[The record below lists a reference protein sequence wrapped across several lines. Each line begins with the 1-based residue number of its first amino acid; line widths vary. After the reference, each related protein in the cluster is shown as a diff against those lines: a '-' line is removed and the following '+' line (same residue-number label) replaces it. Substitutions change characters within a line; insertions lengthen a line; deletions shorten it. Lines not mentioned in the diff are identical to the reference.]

1 MKVRF
6 LADANFNQRIVAGL
20 LLREP
25 SLDFALPQE
34 MIPERMKDPDVLDLA
49 HASGRIVVS
58 HDVTTMPLWFDQCVG
73 ERRCAGLVLVPD
85 KVLIRDAIEDLLLIW
100 HLTEAEEWV
109 NRMEWLPL

>member
-6 LADANFNQRIVAGL
+6 LADANFNQKIVAGL

-25 SLDFALPQE
+25 AIDFALPQA

-49 HASGRIVVS
+49 YLSGRIVVT
-58 HDVTTMPLWFDQCVG
+58 HDVTTMPRWFDQRVE
-73 ERRCAGLVLVPD
+73 ERSCSGLILAPD
-85 KVLIRDAIEDLLLIW
+85 KVPIRDVIEDLLLIW
-100 HLTEAEEWV
+100 HITQAEEWT

>member
-6 LADANFNQRIVAGL
+6 LADANFNQKIVAGL

-25 SLDFALPQE
+25 SVDFALPQAI
-34 MIPERMKDPDVLDLA
+34 IPERMNDPDVLDLA
-49 HASGRIVVS
+49 NLSGRILAS
-58 HDVTTMPLWFDQCVG
+58 HDVTTMPRWFDRCVA
-73 ERRCAGLVLVPD
+73 ERRCAGLILVPER
-85 KVLIRDAIEDLLLIW
+85 VPIRDVIEDLHLIW